1 MKNRKLWLIP
11 LCILLTAVI
20 LAVIFWQTLIVYLAP
35 KMVLAGALKDRII
48 ALEARIA
55 AGPIP
60 VLARG
65 IDPEGRNQLDL
76 QLDTINELVGPVQ
89 YDMRVQM
96 QQHPRRLLAE
106 GKASFKSTEM
116 DISLY
121 LDSSFAAVRS
131 REILGGKF
139 YGLTYDSF
147 SQDIRSN
154 KLAAMLIGEK
164 VLNDWETNVQTLQN
178 VMQKEI
184 PVLPDLSRIDPE
196 SLIMG
201 ILAMDADVEQVR
213 IDLND
218 GEVVYHVVSFDTTGA
233 EIASGLSYLNLELPN
248 MPSADEEL
256 EFSFWLKDRQL
267 CKLELEAESCK
278 LDIYWG
284 NPAVSFLMEGDI
296 YIEYYDGSAFKTCKV
311 HTEQRD
317 GLYRESIT
325 FSGEETLQL
334 SYDWVASTGSLVLS
348 VDRKGE
354 RTEIP
359 LTLKPFENGFS
370 VETKDFG
377 ALMYLLADTPDRAD
391 NPCTMTVIK
400 GTDFQAPEY
409 TDFVLWSMEELMA
422 IVFEF
427 GKLFGLEQ

>member
-11 LCILLTAVI
+11 FGILLAAAI
-20 LAVIFWQTLIVYLAP
+20 LAVVFWQSLIVYLAP
-35 KMVLAGALKDRII
+35 KMVLAGALKDRVT

-76 QLDTINELVGPVQ
+76 QLDANKERVGPVQ
-89 YDMRVQM
+89 YDLRVQM
-96 QQHPRRLLAE
+96 QQHPRRILAD
-106 GKASFKSTEM
+106 GKVLFKSTEM

-121 LDSSFAAVRS
+121 LDGSFAAVS
-131 REILGGKF
+131 SQEILGGKF

-147 SQDIRSN
+147 SQAIRSN

-164 VLNDWETNVQTLQN
+164 MLTDWETNIQTLQN

-184 PVLPDLSRIDPE
+184 PVLPDLSRINPE

-201 ILAMDADVEQVR
+201 ILAMDAEVERLQ
-213 IDLND
+213 IDLN
-218 GEVVYHVVSFDTTGA
+218 GEDNIYHVISFEFSGA
-233 EIASGLSYLNLELPN
+233 EIASGLQYLNLELPN
-248 MPSADEEL
+248 IPTENEEIQCD
-256 EFSFWLKDRQL
+256 FWLKDRQL
-267 CKLELEAESCK
+267 CKLELEAESFK

-284 NPAVSFLMEGDI
+284 NAAVSFLMEDDI
-296 YIEYYDGSAFKTCKV
+296 YIEYYDGDAFKTCKV
-311 HTEQRD
+311 HSEQRD

-325 FSGEETLQL
+325 ISGEESLQL
-334 SYDWVASTGSLVLS
+334 TYDWIASAGSLALT

-354 RTEIP
+354 RTDIP
-359 LTLKPFENGFS
+359 LILTPLENGFS

-377 ALMYLLADTPDRAD
+377 ALMHLLADTPDRAD
-391 NPCTMTVIK
+391 NPCTMTVTK
-400 GTDFQAPEY
+400 GVDFQTPEY
-409 TDFVLWSMEELMA
+409 TDFVRWSMEELLA
-422 IVFEF
+422 IIVVFGE
-427 GKLFGLEQ
+427 LFGLEQ